1 MIYFYIFFYML
12 SVGLM
17 VDMFYSLNNLEIR
30 NGVRKIN
37 LAIIFIPP
45 LLLAALRMDVGTDY
59 NVYLNEKIPGV
70 LNNWNVGI
78 EPLYR
83 LIIKISAQLGNYQIV
98 FAVTHIII
106 IYFIVAAILKN
117 SGSIS
122 LSILAFWGT
131 GFFNYSL
138 NIMRQAIVMA
148 IFLYAVQFIDSNKKK
163 YFILIIIA
171 CFFHTSAI
179 IYLVYFFV
187 RNIKIRAAFS
197 FVLIGILWFT
207 KDIVRNFIV
216 IVLDYIG
223 KYSQYFGSVLDTNKN
238 GWAFLIVNLIIY
250 GLFQCVLSNSKSDKL
265 LNRYVF
271 IQYISTLITVLSS
284 VIPNYE
290 RLMYLFMIVQV
301 ISIPVM
307 VKKINSLSY
316 RIIFI
321 IIIILLYGLLF
332 YRLFIIS
339 NIGDTFPY
347 TSIFNSGDNTF

>member
-1 MIYFYIFFYML
+1 MFV
-12 SVGLM
+12 VGIL
-17 VDMFYSLNNLEIR
+17 VDTFYSLNSFEIK
-30 NGVRKIN
+30 NGIRKIN
-37 LAIIFIPP
+37 LAILFIPP
-45 LLLAALRMDVGTDY
+45 LLLASLRMDVGTDY
-59 NVYLNEKIPGV
+59 TVYLNEKIPGV

-83 LIIKISAQLGNYQIV
+83 VIIKLSAQLGNYQIV
-98 FAVTHIII
+98 FAVTHLII
-106 IYFIVAAILKN
+106 IYFIMAAILKN
-117 SGSIS
+117 KESIT
-122 LSILAFWGT
+122 LSVLAFWGT

-179 IYLVYFFV
+179 IYLVYFLV
-187 RNIKIRAAFS
+187 RNIKIRAIS
-197 FVLIGILWFT
+197 SLVLLGVLWAT
-207 KDIVRNFIV
+207 KDLVRNLLV
-216 IVLDYIG
+216 IVLSYVG

-238 GWAFLIVNLIIY
+238 GWAFLIVNLFIY
-250 GLFQCVLSNSKSDKL
+250 GLFQCVLANSKSDKL

-290 RLMYLFMIVQV
+290 RLMYLFMIVQM
-301 ISIPVM
+301 ISIPYTVR
-307 VKKINSLSY
+307 KINSMLY
-316 RIIFI
+316 RIMFVLVV
-321 IIIILLYGLLF
+321 ILLYFLLF
-332 YRLFIIS
+332 YRLFIVS

-347 TSIFNSGDNTF
+347 TSIFN